1 MTEAIPA
8 APDVGVPHFER
19 PVLSHRQIQ
28 VVFVGLMLGMLLAAL
43 DQTIVSTALPT
54 IVGELGD
61 QDKLAWVVTSY
72 LLASTVSTPLW
83 GKISDI
89 YGRKHLFQAAIV
101 VFMMGSM
108 LIGLSQNMLMLIA
121 FRGVQGL
128 GAGGLM
134 ALAQAII
141 ADIVAPRE
149 RGRYQGYIGSV
160 FAFSSVVGPVLGGF
174 FVDNLSWRWAF
185 YINVPV
191 GVIALV
197 VTSSVLRIPIRRV
210 EHRIDYLG
218 AALLVAGVSPLLIAA
233 EWGGREYPWG
243 SSMIIGLAI
252 GGSIGLILFIF
263 QERRAAEPILPLRLF
278 SNPMISLACGALFV
292 VGLAMFGAIIFLPQY
307 LQVVAGASP
316 TTSGMNM
323 LPLMVGLMTT
333 VTTSGRIIA
342 RTGRYKRFPV
352 IGLTT
357 VALGMFMLSFL
368 KVDTGLAYRTISM
381 VVLGAGIGMVMQV
394 LILVIQNSVEMRD
407 LGVATSTATFARS
420 MGGAMGV
427 ALFGSIMS
435 NRLHYHIPR
444 LLAATGAPV
453 SSGDTAGGL
462 SSLLGSPKEIRAL
475 PEPLRGAII
484 EGFVR
489 SLHVVF
495 LVAIPIAIVGLIIV
509 LFMKEVELRSAK
521 GFGQQTPTGQSHGD
535 TAVQEI
541 GQDLLAGLE
550 PTTDQD
556 HDAMPDL
563 IDELEIDLPEETGPV
578 ESR

>member
-1 MTEAIPA
+1 MTDATPTRMTAGE
-8 APDVGVPHFER
+8 PDPEH
-19 PVLSHRQIQ
+19 PLLSHRQIQ
-28 VVFVGLMLGMLLAAL
+28 VVFIGLMLGMLLAAL

-61 QDKLAWVVTSY
+61 QDKLAWVITSY

-83 GKISDI
+83 GKISDL
-89 YGRKHLFQAAIV
+89 YGRKHLFQTAIV
-101 VFMMGSM
+101 VFVIGSM
-108 LIGLSQNMLMLIA
+108 LIGLSQNMGMLIA
-121 FRGVQGL
+121 FRAVQGL

-185 YINVPV
+185 YINVPLGIV
-191 GVIALV
+191 ALV
-197 VTSSVLRIPIRRV
+197 VTSSVLRLPVRRV

-233 EWGGREYPWG
+233 EWGGREYAWG
-243 SSMIIGLAI
+243 SSMIIGLAVGGVI
-252 GGSIGLILFIF
+252 GIALFLL
-263 QERRAAEPILPLRLF
+263 QENRAAEPILPLRLF
-278 SNPMISLACGALFV
+278 SNPTISIACGALFV
-292 VGLAMFGAIIFLPQY
+292 VGLAMFGAIVFVPQY
-307 LQVVAGASP
+307 LQVVTGASP
-316 TTSGMNM
+316 TTSGMFM
-323 LPLMVGLMTT
+323 LPLMVGLMGT

-342 RTGRYKRFPV
+342 KTGRYKRFPV
-352 IGLTT
+352 IGMAT
-357 VALGMFMLSFL
+357 VALGMYLLSFL
-368 KVDTGLAYRTISM
+368 DVGTGRAYQSFAM

-394 LILVIQNSVEMRD
+394 LILVVQNSVEHRD
-407 LGVATSTATFARS
+407 MGVATSTATFARS

-435 NRLHYHIPR
+435 NRLHFHIPR
-444 LLAATGAPV
+444 LLAAAGAPTP
-453 SSGDTAGGL
+453 SGGGKGP
-462 SSLLGSPKEIRAL
+462 SRMSELLRSPKEIRAL
-475 PEPLRGAII
+475 PEPIRGAIL
-484 EGFVR
+484 EGFAR

-495 LVAIPIAIVGLIIV
+495 LAAIPIALLGLFIV
-509 LFMKEVELRSAK
+509 LFMKEVELRS
-521 GFGQQTPTGQSHGD
+521 GRGHGD
-535 TAVQEI
+535 TGAEAV

-563 IDELEIDLPEETGPV
+563 VDDFDVAEGAGPGD
-578 ESR
+578 RR

>member
-1 MTEAIPA
+1 MTDAMPTRRA
-8 APDVGVPHFER
+8 AGEPDPEH
-19 PVLSHRQIQ
+19 PLLSHRQIQ

-61 QDKLAWVVTSY
+61 QDKLAWVITSY

-83 GKISDI
+83 GKISDL

-101 VFMMGSM
+101 VFVVGSM
-108 LIGLSQNMLMLIA
+108 LIGLSQNMGMLIA
-121 FRGVQGL
+121 FRAVQGL

-185 YINVPV
+185 YINVPLGIV
-191 GVIALV
+191 ALV
-197 VTSSVLRIPIRRV
+197 VTSSVLRLPLRRV

-233 EWGGREYPWG
+233 EWGGREYAWG
-243 SSMIIGLAI
+243 SSMIISLGVGGLVGIA
-252 GGSIGLILFIF
+252 LFLL
-263 QERRAAEPILPLRLF
+263 QENRAAEPILPLRLF
-278 SNPMISLACGALFV
+278 SNPTISIACGALFV
-292 VGLAMFGAIIFLPQY
+292 VGLAMFGAIVFVPQY
-307 LQVVAGASP
+307 LQVVTGASP
-316 TTSGMNM
+316 TTSGLFM
-323 LPLMVGLMTT
+323 LPLMVGLMGT

-342 RTGRYKRFPV
+342 KTGRYKRFPV
-352 IGLTT
+352 IGMAT
-357 VALGMFMLSFL
+357 VALGMYLLSFL
-368 KVDTGLAYRTISM
+368 DVGTSRAYQSFAM
-381 VVLGAGIGMVMQV
+381 LVLGAGIGMVMQV
-394 LILVIQNSVEMRD
+394 LILVVQNSVDHRD
-407 LGVATSTATFARS
+407 MGVATSTATFARS

-435 NRLHYHIPR
+435 NRLHFHIPR
-444 LLAATGAPV
+444 LLAATGAP
-453 SSGDTAGGL
+453 SPSGGGGGP
-462 SSLLGSPKEIRAL
+462 SGMSELLRSPEEIRAL
-475 PEPLRGAII
+475 PEPMRGAIL
-484 EGFVR
+484 EGFAR

-495 LVAIPIAIVGLIIV
+495 LAAIPLAILGLIIV
-509 LFMKEVELRSAK
+509 LFMKEVELRSGK
-521 GFGQQTPTGQSHGD
+521 GHGD
-535 TAVQEI
+535 TGAEAV

-563 IDELEIDLPEETGPV
+563 VDDFDEVDVAERAGPGD
-578 ESR
+578 RR

>member
-1 MTEAIPA
+1 MSEAPFIPPA
-8 APDVGVPHFER
+8 VDGEHIEA

-101 VFMMGSM
+101 VFMVGSM
-108 LIGLSQNMLMLIA
+108 LIGLSRNMGMLIA

-174 FVDNLSWRWAF
+174 FVDSLSWRWAF

-191 GVIALV
+191 GIIALV
-197 VTSSVLRIPIRRV
+197 VTSSVLRIPIRRID
-210 EHRIDYLG
+210 HRIDYLG
-218 AALLVAGVSPLLIAA
+218 AALLVAGVSPILIAA

-243 SSMIIGLAI
+243 SSMIIGLGI
-252 GGSIGLILFIF
+252 GGLIGLTLFIL
-263 QERRAAEPILPLRLF
+263 QERRATEPILPLRLF
-278 SNPMISLACGALFV
+278 SNPTISLSCGALFV

-316 TTSGMNM
+316 TTSGLYM
-323 LPLMVGLMTT
+323 LPLMVGLMGT

-342 RTGRYKRFPV
+342 KTGRYKRFPV
-352 IGLTT
+352 IGLSTIA
-357 VALGMFMLSFL
+357 VGMYMLSFL
-368 KVDTGLAYRTISM
+368 KVDTAFAYRALSM
-381 VVLGAGIGMVMQV
+381 MVLGAGIGMVMQV
-394 LILVIQNSVEMRD
+394 LILVVQNSVELRD
-407 LGVATSTATFARS
+407 IGVATSTATFARS

-435 NRLHYHIPR
+435 NRLHHHIPR
-444 LLAATGAPV
+444 LLAATGVKVP
-453 SSGDTAGGL
+453 SGGDSGNLG
-462 SSLLGSPKEIRAL
+462 SLLGSPKQIRAL
-475 PEPLRGAII
+475 PEPLRGAIL

-489 SLHVVF
+489 SIHVVF
-495 LVAIPIAIVGLIIV
+495 LAAIPIALIGLVIV

-521 GFGQQTPTGQSHGD
+521 PAGDKVHAETGAK
-535 TAVQEI
+535 AV

-563 IDELEIDLPEETGPV
+563 IDDYLTETEQTDTV
-578 ESR
+578 ERR